1 MRISNRCLRIFLFS
15 LPLLGAMLV
24 LCPENTPATEPADI
38 PKLDEAVRQQKKKI
52 EKVQTGIASHQ
63 TKISASKKK
72 ERNLLDELEKIDQ
85 QIADESA
92 RLAALQEEMARQNE
106 MTFARQKEM
115 EQIMLEKETLRH
127 HMENRLAAYYRMG
140 DIGAMNVFFSSS
152 SLAELLSLRENFL
165 LMLKYDQQ
173 LIAAFKKKMAEL
185 EEARQAHEQEKNR
198 LLQAAAEVMKQQETL
213 TLTQKERQDLL
224 TLVKTERQLY
234 QQAVRELEGAAKQL
248 TATLK
253 HLEGQAAE
261 ARLEKERQLPAD
273 SPRQPFKK
281 KKPASTRGFAGEKGK
296 LSPPASG
303 PIVRQFGEHTDKTS
317 GVSMFANGIT
327 IETAPGSDIV
337 AVYDGKIV
345 YAGTLRGYGNLIITD
360 HGGNYYSLVSG
371 VGEILRKVGD
381 TVKRHERIGVTSLH
395 TGLLQEGL
403 HFEIRH
409 KTEAQN
415 PLDWL
420 ESSQISVKK

>member
-1 MRISNRCLRIFLFS
+1 MRINNRCLRIFLFS

-24 LCPENTPATEPADI
+24 LCPENTPAEPADI

-72 ERNLLDELEKIDQ
+72 ERNLLDELEKIDR

-115 EQIMLEKETLRH
+115 EQILLEKETLRH

-140 DIGAMNVFFSSS
+140 DIGAMNVFFSSA

-173 LIAAFKKKMAEL
+173 LITAFKKKMAEL
-185 EEARQAHEQEKNR
+185 DEARQAHEQEKNR

-213 TLTQKERQDLL
+213 TLAQKERQDLL

-234 QQAVRELEGAAKQL
+234 QQAVKELAGAAKQL

-253 HLEGQAAE
+253 ELEGQATE
-261 ARLEKERQLPAD
+261 AKLEKEQQLRAD
-273 SPRQPFKK
+273 SARKPSKK
-281 KKPASTRGFAGEKGK
+281 KKSALLRGFAGEKGK
-296 LSPPASG
+296 LSLPAAG
-303 PIVRQFGEHTDKTS
+303 AIVQQFGEHTDKTS

>member
-1 MRISNRCLRIFLFS
+1 MRISNRHFRTFLCS
-15 LPLLGAMLV
+15 LPLFCAMLF
-24 LCPENTPATEPADI
+24 LYPGHMAAAETDDLR
-38 PKLDEAVRQQKKKI
+38 KLDEAVQQQKKQIK
-52 EKVQTGIASHQ
+52 KVQTGIAAQQ
-63 TKISASKKK
+63 TKITASKKK
-72 ERNLLDELEKIDQ
+72 ERNLLDELEQIDR

-92 RLAALQEEMARQNE
+92 RLASLQEEMGRQNE

-115 EQIMLEKETLRH
+115 DQVMLEKETLRQ
-127 HMENRLAAYYRMG
+127 HMEHRLAAYYRMG
-140 DIGAMNVFFSSS
+140 DIGAMNVFFSSA
-152 SLAELLSLRENFL
+152 SLAELLSLRENFQ

-173 LIAAFKKKMAEL
+173 LIAAFKKKMTEL
-185 EEARQAHEQEKNR
+185 EEKRLAHEQEKNR
-198 LLQAAAEVMKQQETL
+198 LLQAAAEVMQQQETL
-213 TLTQKERQDLL
+213 TATQKERQDLL

-234 QQAVRELEGAAKQL
+234 QQAVKELEGAAQQL

-253 HLEGQAAE
+253 HLEGQATE
-261 ARLEKERQLPAD
+261 ARLEKERQQLAD
-273 SPRQPFKK
+273 SPLKPSKK
-281 KKPASTRGFAGEKGK
+281 RKTASTRGFAGEKGK
-296 LSPPASG
+296 LSLPAAG
-303 PIVRQFGEHTDKTS
+303 PIVQKFGEHTDKAS

-381 TVKRHERIGVTSLH
+381 TVKRQERIGVTSLH

-420 ESSQISVKK
+420 EPSQISVKK